1 MSHATGAHSLDG
13 VAAEAGLPK
22 RILVADDDEGVRAG
36 LVANLE
42 LEGYEIVEARDGAE
56 AILLLDRQP
65 YDLIVSDVVMP
76 LATGVDVLAAVRA
89 RKLDTPFILISAFVS
104 EELVT
109 RALNDGLF
117 AILYKPFAMDR
128 ILDVVARAMRRKA
141 VLIVD
146 DTESFSSSLAA
157 SLRSV
162 GMQVETR
169 ADGHGAVDYARTHG
183 LDVCVLDLVM
193 HPLDGLQTCEALR
206 GVDSRM
212 DIIAVTG
219 LATAEQVRSIAR
231 SGIATCLRKP
241 FEIRDLLTAIARVR
255 AATPVKK

>member
-1 MSHATGAHSLDG
+1 MR
-13 VAAEAGLPK
+13 K

-42 LEGYEIVEARDGAE
+42 LEGYDIIEARDGAD
-56 AILLLDRQP
+56 AISALDREP
-65 YDLIVSDVVMP
+65 YDLIISDVVMP

-104 EELVT
+104 EELVA

-117 AILYKPFAMDR
+117 AMLYKPFAMDR
-128 ILDVVARAMRRKA
+128 ILDVVARAMRRQA

-146 DTESFSSSLAA
+146 DTESFSASLAA

-162 GMQVETR
+162 GMRVETR
-169 ADGHGAVDYARTHG
+169 GDGESALEYAQNHGV
-183 LDVCVLDLVM
+183 DVCVLDLVM
-193 HPLDGLQTCEALR
+193 KPLDGLQTCAALQ
-206 GVDSRM
+206 GLDARM

-219 LATAEQVRSIAR
+219 EASTEQVRGITR
-231 SGIATCLRKP
+231 RGIATCLRKP
-241 FEIRDLLTAIARVR
+241 FEVRDLLTAIARVR